1 MKLLKLISSL
11 LGINPRAILALR
23 FLPRYFKE
31 SRMFSAAGGSIE
43 ERFPILT
50 DYKDSAGVAKGH
62 YFHQDLLIAQK
73 LFLNNPERHV
83 DIGSRIDGFV
93 AHVASFREIELFDIR
108 PIRTK
113 LRNVTFRIQNLLELP
128 DEFHGYSD
136 SVSCLHAL
144 EHFGLGRYGDPIEP
158 QGHIKGFNNLLE
170 LTRRGG
176 KLYISVPVG
185 RRRTVFNAHR
195 IFSPFDLIHLSAE
208 KASLESYAY
217 VDDHGDLWDEG
228 DPRRLLSDS
237 ENMEYG
243 LGIYEFRKLV

>member
-1 MKLLKLISSL
+1 MKLLKLISNL

-23 FLPRYFKE
+23 FLPRYFTE
-31 SRMFSAAGGSIE
+31 SKRFSVAGGIIE

-50 DYKDSAGVAKGH
+50 DYKDCAGVAKGH

-73 LFLNNPERHV
+73 LFMDNPERHV

-108 PIRTK
+108 PMRTK
-113 LRNVTFRIQNLLELP
+113 LKNITFKVQNLVELS
-128 DEFHGYSD
+128 DEYHGYSD

-144 EHFGLGRYGDPIEP
+144 EHFGLGRYGDPIDP
-158 QGHIKGFNNLLE
+158 QGHMKGFNNLLK

-176 KLYISVPVG
+176 KLYISVPIG

-195 IFSPFDLIHLSAE
+195 IFSPYDLIHLSTD
-208 KASLESYAY
+208 KAYLENYAY
-217 VDDHGDLWDEG
+217 VDDHGDLWVEG
-228 DPRRLLSDS
+228 DIQQLLSDS
-237 ENMEYG
+237 ENLEYG